1 MSDPNFTEQ
10 AEEFGVDAAID
21 TTADNL
27 INSIIDGV
35 AAHIPG
41 AEGFEQM
48 LNTEVDQVINN
59 DINNEV
65 NKGVGGM
72 IQDAENLFDRE

>member
-1 MSDPNFTEQ
+1 MSDPDFAQQ
-10 AEEFGVDAAID
+10 AGEFGVDAAID

-27 INSIIDGV
+27 INPILDGV
-35 AAHIPG
+35 ASHVPG

-59 DINNEV
+59 EINTEV
-65 NKGVGGM
+65 NKGFGGM
-72 IQDAENLFDRE
+72 IQDSENLFNRE

>member
-1 MSDPNFTEQ
+1 MSDPNFPEQ
-10 AEEFGVDAAID
+10 AGEFGVDAAID

-27 INSIIDGV
+27 INPIFDGV
-35 AAHIPG
+35 ASHVPG

-59 DINNEV
+59 EINTEV
-65 NKGVGGM
+65 NKGFGGM
-72 IQDAENLFDRE
+72 IQDSENLFNRE